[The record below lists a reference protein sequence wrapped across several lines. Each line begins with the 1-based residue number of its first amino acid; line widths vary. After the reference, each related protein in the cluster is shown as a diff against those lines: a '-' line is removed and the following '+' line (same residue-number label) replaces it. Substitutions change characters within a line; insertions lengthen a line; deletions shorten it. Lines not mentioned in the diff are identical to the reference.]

1 MASSKPVVAVVDDDA
16 AVRNSLK
23 FSLEID
29 GFSVRTYANGD
40 ELLNALDLAACR
52 CLVVDQDMP
61 RMKGLELISALRRRG
76 IAIPA
81 ILISGHVTPALTR
94 QAGEAAIPVV
104 EKPFLGNRLI
114 ESIRAAV
121 KAASS

>member
-1 MASSKPVVAVVDDDA
+1 MASSKAVVAVVDDDA

-29 GFSVRTYANGD
+29 GFVVRIYAGAE
-40 ELLNALDLAACR
+40 ELLRADDLNSCQ

-61 RMKGLELISALRRRG
+61 RMAGLELVTALRKQG
-76 IAIPA
+76 LEVPA
-81 ILISGHVTPALTR
+81 VLISGHVTPAVTR
-94 QAGEAAIPVV
+94 QAVAAGIPVV

-114 ESIRAAV
+114 ELIRNATAGFPG
-121 KAASS
+121 